1 MKKLSSNRPPV
12 LTLAAIAIA
21 MIALIATFGGIAI
34 GKKKHKAHPPAPP
47 TVTTTTVTASTNDPG
62 QITGNGN
69 FDVLSATKQCDQGTA
84 VSGGAFWGGTDIT
97 GNEGTLQLVDIK
109 RDGNG
114 YTARGATDLNGS
126 NLTVQVTCQSIK

>member
-34 GKKKHKAHPPAPP
+34 GKKKHKVAHPV
-47 TVTTTTVTASTNDPG
+47 VTTTTVTATTNDPG

-69 FDVLSATKQCDQGTA
+69 FDVLSASKQCDQGTA
-84 VSGGAFWGGTDIT
+84 VSGGAFFGGAGVT
-97 GNEGTLQLVDIK
+97 GNEGTEQLMDIK
-109 RDGNG
+109 REGNG

>member
-12 LTLAAIAIA
+12 LTMAAIAIA
-21 MIALIATFGGIAI
+21 MIALIATFGGIAS
-34 GKKKHKAHPPAPP
+34 GKKKHAKHP
-47 TVTTTTVTASTNDPG
+47 TITTTTATATTNDPG
-62 QITGNGN
+62 QISGNGSY
-69 FDVLSATKQCDQGTA
+69 DVLSATKQCDQGTA
-84 VSGGAFWGGTDIT
+84 VSGGAFWGGTGVT
-97 GNEGTLQLVDIK
+97 GNENQLQLMDIK

>member
-34 GKKKHKAHPPAPP
+34 GKKKHKAAHP
-47 TVTTTTVTASTNDPG
+47 VVTTVTATTNDPG
-62 QITGNGN
+62 QISGNGN
-69 FDVLSATKQCDQGTA
+69 FDVLSVTKQCDQGTA
-84 VSGGAFWGGTDIT
+84 VSGGAFWGGADVT
-97 GNEGTLQLVDIK
+97 GHEGTEQLMDIK

-114 YTARGATDLNGS
+114 YTVRGATDLNGS
-126 NLTVQVTCQSIK
+126 NLTVQVSCLK

>member
-34 GKKKHKAHPPAPP
+34 GKKKHKAAHPV
-47 TVTTTTVTASTNDPG
+47 VTTTTVTNTTNDPG

-84 VSGGAFWGGTDIT
+84 VSGGAFWGGTDVT
-97 GNEGTLQLVDIK
+97 GNEGTLQLMDIK
-109 RDGNG
+109 RTGNG

>member
-12 LTLAAIAIA
+12 LTMAAIAIA

-34 GKKKHKAHPPAPP
+34 GKKKKKAHVP
-47 TVTTTTVTASTNDPG
+47 TITTTTVTNTVNDPG
-62 QITGNGN
+62 QISNNGN
-69 FDVLSATKQCDQGTA
+69 YDVLSATKQCDQGTA
-84 VSGGAFWGGTDIT
+84 VSGGAFWGGTGVT
-97 GNEGTLQLVDIK
+97 GNEDQLQLMDIK

-114 YTARGATDLNGS
+114 YTVRGATDLNGS

>member
-1 MKKLSSNRPPV
+1 MKKLSSNRPSV
-12 LTLAAIAIA
+12 LTIAALAIA

-34 GKKKHKAHPPAPP
+34 GKKKKHAKTHPP
-47 TVTTTTVTASTNDPG
+47 TVTTTTVTSTTNDPG

-84 VSGGAFWGGTDIT
+84 VSGGAFWGGTDVT
-97 GNEGTLQLVDIK
+97 GNEGTLQLMDIK

-126 NLTVQVTCQSIK
+126 NLTVQVTCQSIR

>member
-34 GKKKHKAHPPAPP
+34 GKKKHKVSHPV
-47 TVTTTTVTASTNDPG
+47 VTTTTVTATTNDPG

-69 FDVLSATKQCDQGTA
+69 FDVLSVSKQCDQGTA
-84 VSGGAFWGGTDIT
+84 VSGGAFWGGTAVT
-97 GNEGTLQLVDIK
+97 GNEGTEQLMDIR

-114 YTARGATDLNGS
+114 YTVRGATDLNGS

>member
-34 GKKKHKAHPPAPP
+34 GKKKHKAAHP
-47 TVTTTTVTASTNDPG
+47 TVTTTTVTATTNDPG
-62 QITGNGN
+62 QISDNGN
-69 FDVLSATKQCDQGTA
+69 YDVLSASKQCDQGTA
-84 VSGGAFWGGTDIT
+84 VSGGAFWGGTGVIDPQADQ
-97 GNEGTLQLVDIK
+97 LQLMDIK

-114 YTARGATDLNGS
+114 YTARGATDLTGS

>member
-1 MKKLSSNRPPV
+1 MKKLSSNRPSV
-12 LTLAAIAIA
+12 LTIAALAIA

-34 GKKKHKAHPPAPP
+34 GKKKHKTHLP
-47 TVTTTTVTASTNDPG
+47 TITTTTVTSTTNDPG

-84 VSGGAFWGGTDIT
+84 VSGGAFWGGTDVT

-126 NLTVQVTCQSIK
+126 NLTVQVTCQSIH